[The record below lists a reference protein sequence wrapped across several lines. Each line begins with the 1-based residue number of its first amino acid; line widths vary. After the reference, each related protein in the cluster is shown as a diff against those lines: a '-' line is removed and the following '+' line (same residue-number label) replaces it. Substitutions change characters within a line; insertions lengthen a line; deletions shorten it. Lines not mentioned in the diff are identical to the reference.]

1 MKKVL
6 LTAIIILLFF
16 ITRVNASVLTYNESY
31 NLEYPISDIIEV
43 NNAYY
48 TIYDNQISK
57 FEKNMRYDSDKTL
70 EDIHNAQIIKFNDNI
85 LLVGNKNNFVSI
97 YLLNTDLQV
106 INSVDTTI
114 LYYKPNLYSY
124 NNNIYMLL
132 GEDYILEDTN
142 MYEINDKLEIKTDS
156 ISSYTNLKDIIKSD
170 YYAYNNEDLTK
181 QVTATAYN
189 TDYIVLG
196 GTDFIQILDKEGK
209 LVKEIESD
217 PIVDILILN
226 NKIVVAEE
234 RFVKQYNFDLEFEE
248 KITSTEEGFSF
259 MTKLNDNVIIFQ
271 APDVISFYKF
281 NINIFKEES
290 SFGTIEIAENAVP
303 NTKVT
308 YTITPNS
315 GYEVENILITDEYG
329 NVIKTNGEY
338 FIAPSSDVKVLV
350 TFKEAVINPETLD
363 LIAVVVVVAVVTLLI
378 FVKLYK
384 KFKWINN

>member
-16 ITRVNASVLTYNESY
+16 ITRVNASVLAYDNYY

-57 FEKNMRYDSDKTL
+57 FEKNMKYDSDKTL

-114 LYYKPNLYSY
+114 LYYTPYLYSY

-142 MYEINDKLEIKTDS
+142 MYEINYILEIKTDS

-170 YYAYNNEDLTK
+170 YYAFNNDDLTK
-181 QVTATAYN
+181 QVTATTHN

-196 GTDFIQILDKEGK
+196 GTDFLQVLDKEGR
-209 LVKEIESD
+209 LVKEIESN

-290 SFGTIEIAENAVP
+290 SFGTIEISENAAP

-315 GYEVENILITDEYG
+315 GYEVDNILITDEYG

-350 TFKEAVINPETLD
+350 TFKEAVINPETID
-363 LIAVVVVVAVVTLLI
+363 LIAVVIVVAVVTLLI

>member
-1 MKKVL
+1 
-6 LTAIIILLFF
+6 
-16 ITRVNASVLTYNESY
+16 
-31 NLEYPISDIIEV
+31 
-43 NNAYY
+43 
-48 TIYDNQISK
+48 
-57 FEKNMRYDSDKTL
+57 
-70 EDIHNAQIIKFNDNI
+70 
-85 LLVGNKNNFVSI
+85 
-97 YLLNTDLQV
+97 
-106 INSVDTTI
+106 
-114 LYYKPNLYSY
+114 
-124 NNNIYMLL
+124 MLL

-142 MYEINDKLEIKTDS
+142 MYEINSNLEIKTDS

-170 YYAYNNEDLTK
+170 YYAFNNDDLTK

-196 GTDFIQILDKEGK
+196 GTDFLQVLDKEGK
-209 LVKEIESD
+209 LVKEIESN
-217 PIVDILILN
+217 PVVDILILN

-281 NINIFKEES
+281 NINISKEES

-315 GYEVENILITDEYG
+315 GYEVDNILITDEYG

>member
-6 LTAIIILLFF
+6 LTTIIILLFF
-16 ITRVNASVLTYNESY
+16 VTRVNASVLAYDNYY
-31 NLEYPISDIIEV
+31 NLEYPITDIIEV
-43 NNAYY
+43 NNAFY
-48 TIYDNQISK
+48 TINDNQISK
-57 FEKNMRYDSDKTL
+57 FEKNMKYVSDKTL
-70 EDIHNAQIIKFNDNI
+70 EDIHDSQIIKYNDNI

-106 INSVDTTI
+106 ISSVDTTI

-170 YYAYNNEDLTK
+170 YYAFNNDDLTK
-181 QVTATAYN
+181 QITATAYN

-196 GTDFIQILDKEGK
+196 GTDFLQVLDKEGK
-209 LVKEIESD
+209 LIKEIESN

-271 APDVISFYKF
+271 APDVISFYNF

>member
-6 LTAIIILLFF
+6 LTTIIILLFF
-16 ITRVNASVLTYNESY
+16 VTRVNASVLAYDNYY
-31 NLEYPISDIIEV
+31 NLEYPITDIIEV
-43 NNAYY
+43 NNAFY
-48 TIYDNQISK
+48 TINDNQISK
-57 FEKNMRYDSDKTL
+57 FEKNMKYVSDKTL
-70 EDIHNAQIIKFNDNI
+70 EDIHDSQIIKYNDNI

-114 LYYKPNLYSY
+114 LYYTPYLYSY

-142 MYEINDKLEIKTDS
+142 MYEINYILEIKTDS

-170 YYAYNNEDLTK
+170 YYAFNNDDLTK
-181 QVTATAYN
+181 QVTATTHN

-196 GTDFIQILDKEGK
+196 GTDFLQVLDKEGR
-209 LVKEIESD
+209 LVKEIESN

-271 APDVISFYKF
+271 APDVISFYNF

-315 GYEVENILITDEYG
+315 GYEVDNILITDEYG

>member
-1 MKKVL
+1 MKYV
-6 LTAIIILLFF
+6 
-16 ITRVNASVLTYNESY
+16 
-31 NLEYPISDIIEV
+31 
-43 NNAYY
+43 
-48 TIYDNQISK
+48 
-57 FEKNMRYDSDKTL
+57 SDKTL
-70 EDIHNAQIIKFNDNI
+70 EDIHDSQIIKYNDNI

-97 YLLNTDLQV
+97 YLFNTDLQV

-170 YYAYNNEDLTK
+170 YYAFNNEDLTK
-181 QVTATAYN
+181 QITATAYN
-189 TDYIVLG
+189 TDYIVIG

-209 LVKEIESD
+209 LVKEIESN
-217 PIVDILILN
+217 PVVDILILN
-226 NKIVVAEE
+226 NKIVVAEQ
-234 RFVKQYNFDLEFEE
+234 RKMKQYNFDLEFEE
-248 KITSTEEGFSF
+248 ELMSSEEHITF
-259 MTKLNDNVIIFQ
+259 MTKLNDFIIEFQ
-271 APDVISFYKF
+271 GPSTICFYKF
-281 NINIFKEES
+281 NINISKEES

-308 YTITPNS
+308 YKITPNS

-350 TFKEAVINPETLD
+350 TFKESVINPETLD
-363 LIAVVVVVAVVTLLI
+363 LIAVVIVVAVVTLLI

>member
-6 LTAIIILLFF
+6 LTTIIILLFF

-57 FEKNMRYDSDKTL
+57 FEKNMKYDSDKTL
-70 EDIHNAQIIKFNDNI
+70 EDIHNAQIIKYNDNI

-142 MYEINDKLEIKTDS
+142 MYEINSNLEIKTDS

-170 YYAYNNEDLTK
+170 YYAFNNDDLTK

-196 GTDFIQILDKEGK
+196 GTDFLQVLDKEGK
-209 LVKEIESD
+209 IVKEIESN

-290 SFGTIEIAENAVP
+290 SFGTIEISENAAP

-315 GYEVENILITDEYG
+315 GYEVDNILITDEYG

-350 TFKEAVINPETLD
+350 TFKEAVINPETID
-363 LIAVVVVVAVVTLLI
+363 LIAVVIVVAVVTLLI